1 MVFTL
6 EALNAQ
12 FGDALLLHYGDADAP
27 KLIVID
33 AGPEGVYANSVR
45 PRLEQLRGDSDEPL
59 PIELLMVSHIDSDHV
74 TGVVALSRDMLAAID
89 NDEPA
94 PYDVLKLWHNSF
106 DDILGNKDAGFAA
119 LDAAV
124 NASSAGDG
132 TFPAGFHL
140 NEQAAAI
147 VANVPEGR
155 ELKRNAVRLGI
166 FVNEEP
172 GKLLMAPAQGRFDV
186 DMGDGLTLTVVG
198 PSKPRLDALQKEWDA
213 KLEHFG
219 LGIPASESAATLDNS
234 PPNLSSIVVLAEA
247 DGKRI
252 LLTGDARGDFVID
265 GLRSA
270 GMLDDEGK
278 IHVDILKLPHH
289 GSKRNVPPDFFSTV
303 TADHYVISANGKNDN
318 PDIPTLK
325 MISTAR
331 TDDDFTIHLTNWEQR
346 LEDFFEQE
354 KQHGRNYTVV
364 FREDDDAVSLRI
376 DLSDPLEA

>member
-1 MVFTL
+1 MIFTL
-6 EALNAQ
+6 EALNAL

-27 KLIVID
+27 KLILID
-33 AGPEGVYANSVR
+33 AGPEGVYADSVR
-45 PRLEQLRGDSDEPL
+45 PRLAQLRGDSDDPL
-59 PIELLMVSHIDSDHV
+59 PIELLMVSHIDGDHV
-74 TGVVALSRDMLAAID
+74 TGVVALSRDLLKAKE

-124 NASSAGDG
+124 NVASAGG
-132 TFPAGFHL
+132 ASFPAGFHL
-140 NEQAAAI
+140 SEQAAAI
-147 VANVPEGR
+147 VADVPQGR
-155 ELKRNAVRLGI
+155 ELRRNADKLGI

-172 GKLLMAPAQGRFDV
+172 GKLLMAPDDGAFVV

-198 PSKPRLDALQKEWDA
+198 PSKARLEALQDEWDA
-213 KLEHFG
+213 KLKKAG
-219 LGIPASESAATLDNS
+219 LGVPAGEVAAFADQS

-247 DGKRI
+247 DGKRM

-265 GLRSA
+265 GLRTA
-270 GMLDDEGK
+270 GLLDQQGK

-289 GSKRNVPPDFFSTV
+289 GSDRNVSTAFFRTV
-303 TADHYVISANGKNDN
+303 KADHYVISADGTNSN

-331 TDDDFTIHLTNWEQR
+331 TDDDFTIHLTNREQR
-346 LEDFFEQE
+346 LVDFFAQE
-354 KQHGRNYTVV
+354 KQNGRNYGVV
-364 FREDDDAVSLRI
+364 FRKNNDTVPLRI
-376 DLSDPLEA
+376 DLSDPLQA